1 MTWQDRIV
9 VDEQIV
15 AGKPIIR
22 GTRISVE
29 FIIDLL
35 ARGWSVEDILNEYDH
50 ITLEDIRACLHY
62 AGEVLK
68 SERVYGLPA

>member
-1 MTWQDRIV
+1 MAWQDRIV
-9 VDEQIV
+9 VDEKIV
-15 AGKPIIR
+15 MGKPIIR

-50 ITLEDIRACLHY
+50 IFLDDIHACLLLLSHSR
-62 AGEVLK
+62 L
-68 SERVYGLPA
+68 